1 MIISKTHIIGLNPR
15 KILGI
20 KDLNT
25 IVFQGEYG
33 YVYEFEISSQLVR
46 FLSDEEVYKNNIGRR
61 KDMSLAAEIESCF
74 CGLVFDYIRINGG
87 DVICCTSEGLVHWLS
102 KVNKD
107 WIVLHELRITMDRL
121 ISIYFYEEQ
130 LFLISH
136 SGDLYQVSIS
146 TLQSFDSSFAL
157 SGIWGFHV
165 DGTYLYSGS
174 ADGKLSIYDNNT
186 LTFLRSYSIKSGW
199 VNAVHNGYLCT
210 SAGTIYTFHERKGV
224 SAIYCGKGNYWFNDL
239 CIVGKTIVAVT
250 AEGIVICCNSSGCM
264 ISQVKITLHQLISIC
279 SYQDKLY
286 IASVNGE
293 IFIGEL
299 INDTLNI
306 QHICKIKSHITCIC
320 ISSKRLV
327 AATIE
332 GEIYIIDLMYVGTTA
347 SNYSNLCYKLSL
359 ASSRIWKITA
369 VHEYIYGASVSG
381 EVFKI
386 HIRSLSTQVCKT
398 NYLITALVWNGKFII
413 LGTREGNVHICDES
427 QMEDFNLILETSLV
441 FTSRF
446 HYENKQFRDKTV
458 RLHTLNNIDFNG
470 RLIDF
475 LARGQ
480 YAFKI
485 EQHSSD
491 EQITKIEWWKYPYI
505 TFGERFLASG
515 MLLDEFYKQ
524 HVIERLI
531 NNVRT

>member
-1 MIISKTHIIGLNPR
+1 MN
-15 KILGI
+15 
-20 KDLNT
+20 
-25 IVFQGEYG
+25 
-33 YVYEFEISSQLVR
+33 
-46 FLSDEEVYKNNIGRR
+46 
-61 KDMSLAAEIESCF
+61 
-74 CGLVFDYIRINGG
+74 
-87 DVICCTSEGLVHWLS
+87 
-102 KVNKD
+102 
-107 WIVLHELRITMDRL
+107 
-121 ISIYFYEEQ
+121 
-130 LFLISH
+130 
-136 SGDLYQVSIS
+136 
-146 TLQSFDSSFAL
+146 
-157 SGIWGFHV
+157 
-165 DGTYLYSGS
+165 
-174 ADGKLSIYDNNT
+174 
-186 LTFLRSYSIKSGW
+186 
-199 VNAVHNGYLCT
+199 
-210 SAGTIYTFHERKGV
+210 
-224 SAIYCGKGNYWFNDL
+224 
-239 CIVGKTIVAVT
+239 
-250 AEGIVICCNSSGCM
+250 
-264 ISQVKITLHQLISIC
+264 
-279 SYQDKLY
+279 
-286 IASVNGE
+286 
-293 IFIGEL
+293 
-299 INDTLNI
+299 
-306 QHICKIKSHITCIC
+306 
-320 ISSKRLV
+320 
-327 AATIE
+327 
-332 GEIYIIDLMYVGTTA
+332 
-347 SNYSNLCYKLSL
+347 
-359 ASSRIWKITA
+359 
-369 VHEYIYGASVSG
+369 IYGASVSG

-398 NYLITALVWNGKFII
+398 NYLITTLVWNGKFII